1 MNYKITLEA
10 AYIVKEIK
18 EESDAIAIALS
29 ESGKKLNPKLKYVE
43 INIKESICESCKKKK
58 KEILIIANT
67 ALVGLLLE
75 IKIYN
80 AESKEHASR
89 IARSEIGKAL
99 KNIPL
104 KIIDINQF

>member
-58 KEILIIANT
+58 K
-67 ALVGLLLE
+67 
-75 IKIYN
+75 
-80 AESKEHASR
+80 R
-89 IARSEIGKAL
+89 R
-99 KNIPL
+99 
-104 KIIDINQF
+104 F